1 MARELGE
8 KQLSLDT
15 RRGSRRLFD
24 LVYSR
29 SDIPPEL
36 LRDRQ
41 DTPGTGIGMDTRLT
55 PLGRQHRTQTR
66 ASLDQRVMGLGRN
79 SSLHPRDRLSPFPR
93 VLLVKR
99 LLITD

>member
-36 LRDRQ
+36 LRDQR
-41 DTPGTGIGMDTRLT
+41 DAPGTGIGTDTRLT
-55 PLGRQHRTQTR
+55 GSRRSGGSTERKHAPVWIKGSWDWVETLLFILE
-66 ASLDQRVMGLGRN
+66 SVFL
-79 SSLHPRDRLSPFPR
+79 PFPEFCSS
-93 VLLVKR
+93 KGF
-99 LLITD
+99 